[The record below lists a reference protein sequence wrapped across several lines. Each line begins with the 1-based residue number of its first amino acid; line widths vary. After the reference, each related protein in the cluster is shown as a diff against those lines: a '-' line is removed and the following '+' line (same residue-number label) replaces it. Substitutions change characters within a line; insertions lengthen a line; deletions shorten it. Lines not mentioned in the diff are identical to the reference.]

1 MGTEF
6 FQGMLIT
13 LQPVNLLAMAVG
25 SIAGLIFGMV
35 PGLTTST
42 CIIVFLPLTFVMDPV
57 PAIAL
62 LLGIYTGGMSGGSF
76 SSILINIPGTPSA
89 SATQIDG
96 YPMAKR
102 GEPARALSISIT
114 ASLYGGLFSYV
125 CLALFAPQL
134 ANVALEFKTP
144 ELFALILFGIS
155 IISSFAVKSVVKGFI
170 SAALGLIICTIGQ
183 DPIRGIGRFTFG
195 TTELLMGFHIIPV
208 LVGLFAFPEFVSVLK
223 EAATPREKLKA
234 AIPFRKIFPSWA
246 DFKIA
251 HTANFIGSVIGTFI
265 GFLPGAGGPIAIFM
279 SYDYTRKFSKRPEKY
294 GTGIPEGIATV
305 EAANSAV
312 CGGALIPTM
321 TLGIPGDA
329 ITAIILGALI
339 IQGLAPG
346 PLLFVQHASFAYTMI
361 AAYLF
366 ANWMTA
372 LIGYLGVRWIV
383 KLLDLPKAMLLPLII
398 ICCFVGS
405 YAARNSFFDVFTMF
419 AFGILGLAMKWLK
432 IPVIPLVLAIV
443 LGDQLETHLRI
454 ALTTSKG
461 DISVFFSSPISIFF
475 LALSA
480 FTIMWPFITE
490 WRKKRIPVSLDSK
503 AKGHE
508 AEEEIRE

>member
-6 FQGMLIT
+6 FQGMLNA
-13 LQPVNLLAMAVG
+13 LQPSNLLAMAVG
-25 SIAGLIFGMV
+25 SIAGLIFGML
-35 PGLTTST
+35 PGLTTAT
-42 CIIVFLPLTFVMDPV
+42 CIVVFLPLTFVMDPV
-57 PAIAL
+57 TSISL

-76 SSILINIPGTPSA
+76 SSILINIPGGPSA
-89 SATQIDG
+89 SATQLDG

-134 ANVALEFKTP
+134 AKVALEFKTP
-144 ELFALILFGIS
+144 DLFALVFFGIS
-155 IISSFAVKSVVKGFI
+155 IICTFSAKSIVKGFI
-170 SAALGLIICTIGQ
+170 SAALGLIVCTIGQ

-195 TTELLMGFHIIPV
+195 STDLLLGFHIIPV
-208 LVGLFAFPEFVSVLK
+208 LTGLFAFPEFVDVLK
-223 EAATPREKLKA
+223 DVGAPHERLKA

-251 HTANFIGSVIGTFI
+251 HTANVIGSAVGTFI
-265 GFLPGAGGPIAIFM
+265 GLLPGAGGVVAIFVA
-279 SYDYTRKFSKRPEKY
+279 YDYSRKFSKRPEKY

-329 ITAIILGALI
+329 ITAIIMGALI

-346 PLLFVQHASFAYTMI
+346 PLLFVQNAPFAYSMI
-361 AAYLF
+361 ATYLF
-366 ANWMTA
+366 SNWVTA

-383 KLLDLPKAMLLPLII
+383 KLLDLPKAVLLPLIV

-405 YAARNSFFDVFTMF
+405 YAPRNSIFDAYVMF
-419 AFGILGLAMKWLK
+419 AFGILGVCMNWLK

-443 LGDQLETHLRI
+443 LGEQLETHLRI
-454 ALTTSKG
+454 ALTASKG
-461 DISVFFSSPISIFF
+461 DISIFFSSPISIFF

-480 FTIMWPFITE
+480 LTIIWPFIPG
-490 WRKKRIPVSLDSK
+490 RKKKGSAVSLDSK
-503 AKGHE
+503 AKDS
-508 AEEEIRE
+508 

>member
-6 FQGMLIT
+6 FQGMLAT

-155 IISSFAVKSVVKGFI
+155 IISSFAVKSVEGVYLC
-170 SAALGLIICTIGQ
+170 SA
-183 DPIRGIGRFTFG
+183 
-195 TTELLMGFHIIPV
+195 
-208 LVGLFAFPEFVSVLK
+208 
-223 EAATPREKLKA
+223 
-234 AIPFRKIFPSWA
+234 
-246 DFKIA
+246 
-251 HTANFIGSVIGTFI
+251 
-265 GFLPGAGGPIAIFM
+265 GPHHLHH
-279 SYDYTRKFSKRPEKY
+279 R
-294 GTGIPEGIATV
+294 
-305 EAANSAV
+305 
-312 CGGALIPTM
+312 
-321 TLGIPGDA
+321 
-329 ITAIILGALI
+329 
-339 IQGLAPG
+339 PG
-346 PLLFVQHASFAYTMI
+346 P
-361 AAYLF
+361 
-366 ANWMTA
+366 NP
-372 LIGYLGVRWIV
+372 GNR
-383 KLLDLPKAMLLPLII
+383 
-398 ICCFVGS
+398 
-405 YAARNSFFDVFTMF
+405 
-419 AFGILGLAMKWLK
+419 AF
-432 IPVIPLVLAIV
+432 
-443 LGDQLETHLRI
+443 HLRNYRAAHGVPHYPRPGRTLCLSRI
-454 ALTTSKG
+454 RQCLERGG
-461 DISVFFSSPISIFF
+461 DSS
-475 LALSA
+475 
-480 FTIMWPFITE
+480 
-490 WRKKRIPVSLDSK
+490 
-503 AKGHE
+503 
-508 AEEEIRE
+508 